1 MKGLTFHGKQ
11 NLHYESVPDP
21 GIVDDR
27 DVIIKVEWTA
37 VCGSDLHVYREHEKG
52 LDHGTVMGHEFV
64 GEVVEVGKSI
74 VSLQKGDRVVS
85 PFTTS
90 CGSCYYCR
98 IGLTCRCELGQL
110 YGWRENG
117 QGLHGAQADYVRVPL
132 ADSTLVKIKEGAD
145 PRQILFTGDI
155 LSTGY
160 FCAENANI
168 HPDNTYAV
176 IGCGP
181 VGLMA
186 IIGAVEQGAA
196 KIFAIDSV
204 EDRLV
209 KASEFGAL
217 PINISKEDPVQIMLQ
232 MTNGRGVDAV
242 MEAVGNPSA
251 QELAYRIVR
260 PGGIISTVGVH
271 TSDKFSFS
279 PVEAYDKNL
288 TFKIGRCPARMYMDR
303 LADIIMSNK
312 YDFSSIISHE
322 VELSQG
328 PNAYKIFDQKLEGS
342 LKILMKP

>member
-186 IIGAVEQGAA
+186 IIGAVEQGAT

>member
-90 CGSCYYCR
+90 CGNCYYCR

-186 IIGAVEQGAA
+186 IIGAVEQGAT

>member
-90 CGSCYYCR
+90 CGNCYYCR

-160 FCAENANI
+160 FCAENANV

-186 IIGAVEQGAA
+186 IIGAVEQGAT

>member
-74 VSLQKGDRVVS
+74 ISLQKGDRVVS

-145 PRQILFTGDI
+145 PKQILFTGDI

-160 FCAENANI
+160 FCAENANV

-186 IIGAVEQGAA
+186 IIGAVEQGAT

-328 PNAYKIFDQKLEGS
+328 PNAYKIFDQKLERS

>member
-1 MKGLTFHGKQ
+1 MKGLTFHGKE

-27 DVIIKVEWTA
+27 DVIVKVEWTA

-74 VSLQKGDRVVS
+74 ISLQKGDRVVS

-160 FCAENANI
+160 FCAENANV

-186 IIGAVEQGAA
+186 IIGAVEQGAT

-328 PNAYKIFDQKLEGS
+328 PNAYKIFDQKLERS

>member
-1 MKGLTFHGKQ
+1 MKGLTFHGKE

-27 DVIIKVEWTA
+27 DVIVKVEWTA

-74 VSLQKGDRVVS
+74 ISLQKGDRVVS

-186 IIGAVEQGAA
+186 IIGAVEQGAT

>member
-1 MKGLTFHGKQ
+1 MKGLTFHGKE

-27 DVIIKVEWTA
+27 DVIVKVEWTA

-90 CGSCYYCR
+90 CGNCYYCR

-186 IIGAVEQGAA
+186 IIGAVEQGAT